1 MLRAAL
7 TRVALLAKDLNAMAA
22 TIGKFVAAHAAGK
35 PFTTTIE
42 ETYDRIAA
50 HDDPA
55 LFIAIRPKADTLA
68 IAQRLAASGSVGKPL
83 YGVPFVVKDNI
94 DVAGLPTTAAC
105 PAFAYRPE
113 RSAFVVERLEQ
124 AGAIVIGKTNLDQ
137 FATGLVGVRSPY
149 GVPRNALRPDLIPG
163 GSSSGSAT
171 AVGAGLVPFSL
182 GTDTA
187 GSGRVPAALNGIV
200 GLKPSLGALSASG
213 VVPACRT
220 LDTISIFASDV
231 ADAFT
236 VFQLAIAY
244 DENDAYS
251 RTFREPALSALP
263 SGIRLGV
270 PRPDQLQFFDDE
282 EAAAA
287 FARGVKLAELLGANI
302 VEFDFGPFAEVA
314 RVLYDGPWVAE
325 RYAAVKPLI
334 ETHPEAL
341 LPVTR
346 AIIEG
351 ARKFDAV
358 ATFEAFYRL
367 AAMKRRTSRVWREF
381 DAMLVPTMPRFY
393 TVAEVEAD
401 PVRLNSRLG
410 TYTNFVNLLDLCAIA
425 VPAGARGDGLP
436 SSVTLIGPSGSD
448 GLLAGAAQAIEGH
461 ASASTRAAGSI
472 APRASSGAPSE
483 RIEIAV
489 LGAHLSGLP
498 LNRELVELG
507 AAFSREVETAPDY
520 RLFALPG
527 SVPAKPGLLRVAEGS
542 GSAVK
547 AEIWTLD
554 RAGFGEFV
562 ARIPPPLGIGTI
574 RLSDGG
580 SVKGFLVEAEGVKAA
595 EDVSRFG
602 GWRAYLASRRASGP

>member
-1 MLRAAL
+1 MLMGTTAPAR
-7 TRVALLAKDLNAMAA
+7 DLNGMKA
-22 TIGKFVAAHAAGK
+22 TLATLVAAHAAGK
-35 PFTTTIE
+35 PLKATIE

-50 HDDPA
+50 HADPA
-55 LFIAIRPKADTLA
+55 LFIAIRPKAEALSVA
-68 IAQRLAASGSVGKPL
+68 ARVEASGSAGKPL
-83 YGVPFVVKDNI
+83 FGVPFVVKDNI

-113 RSAFVVERLEQ
+113 RSAFVVERLER

-149 GVPRNALRPDLIPG
+149 GVPRNSLRPDLIPG

-171 AVGAGLVPFSL
+171 AVGARLVPFSL

-200 GLKPSLGALSASG
+200 GLKPSLGALSTSG

-220 LDTISIFASDV
+220 LDAVSIFARDV
-231 ADAFT
+231 ADAFR
-236 VFQLAIAY
+236 VFELAIAF
-244 DENDAYS
+244 DEGDAYS
-251 RTFREPALSALP
+251 RSFRAPALSAFP

-270 PRPDQLQFFDDE
+270 PRPDQRQFFDDE
-282 EAAAA
+282 VASAA
-287 FARGVKLAELLGANI
+287 FAQDLELAQSLGAVI
-302 VEFDFGPFAEVA
+302 VEFDLEPFADVA

-325 RYAAVKPLI
+325 RYAATKPLI
-334 ETHPEAL
+334 ETNPQAL
-341 LPVTR
+341 HPVTR

-351 ARKFDAV
+351 ARKFDAI

-367 AAMKRRTSRVWREF
+367 ADRRRRTSRAWSEF
-381 DAMLVPTMPRFY
+381 DVMLVPTMPRFY

-425 VPAGARGDGLP
+425 VPAGVRGDGLP
-436 SSVTLIGPSGSD
+436 SSVTLIGPSGAD
-448 GLLAGAAQAIEGH
+448 GLLAGLAAAIQARS
-461 ASASTRAAGSI
+461 AASTKAA
-472 APRASSGAPSE
+472 APSAPGD

-489 LGAHLSGLP
+489 LGAHLTGLP
-498 LNRELVELG
+498 LNRELVDLG
-507 AAFSREVETAPDY
+507 ASFSREVETTPDY

-527 SVPAKPGLLRVAEGS
+527 SVPAKPGLLRVSEGA
-542 GSAVK
+542 GSPIK

-562 ARIPPPLGIGTI
+562 ARIPAPLGIGTI
-574 RLSDGG
+574 RLNDGG
-580 SVKGFLVEAEGVKAA
+580 SVKGFLVEAEAVKAA

-602 GWRAYLASRRASGP
+602 GWRAYLASR

>member
-1 MLRAAL
+1 MLMGTTPPAR
-7 TRVALLAKDLNAMAA
+7 DLNGMKA
-22 TIGKFVAAHAAGK
+22 TIATLLAAHAAGK
-35 PFTTTIE
+35 PLKATIE
-42 ETYDRIAA
+42 ETYDRIADHA
-50 HDDPA
+50 DPA
-55 LFIAIRPKADTLA
+55 LFIAIRPKAEALA
-68 IAQRLAASGSVGKPL
+68 VAARLEASGSAGKPL
-83 YGVPFVVKDNI
+83 FGVPFVVKDNI

-105 PAFAYRPE
+105 PAFAYRPV
-113 RSAFVVERLEQ
+113 RSAFVVERLER

-149 GVPRNALRPDLIPG
+149 GVPRNSLRADLIPG

-200 GLKPSLGALSASG
+200 GLKPSLGALSTSG

-220 LDTISIFASDV
+220 LDAVSIFARDV
-231 ADAFT
+231 ADAFR
-236 VFQLAIAY
+236 VFELAIAF
-244 DENDAYS
+244 DEGDAYS
-251 RTFREPALSALP
+251 RSFREPALSAFP
-263 SGIRLGV
+263 GGIRLGV
-270 PRPDQLQFFDDE
+270 PRPDQRQFFDDKD
-282 EAAAA
+282 ASAA
-287 FARGVKLAELLGANI
+287 FAQDLELARSLGAVI
-302 VEFDFGPFAEVA
+302 VEFDFEPFAEVA

-325 RYAAVKPLI
+325 RYAATKPLI
-334 ETHPEAL
+334 ETNPEAL
-341 LPVTR
+341 HPVTR

-367 AAMKRRTSRVWREF
+367 ADRRRRTSGAWSEF
-381 DAMLVPTMPRFY
+381 DVMLVPTMPRFY

-425 VPAGARGDGLP
+425 VPAGVRGDGLP
-436 SSVTLIGPSGSD
+436 SSVTLIGPSGAD
-448 GLLAGAAQAIEGH
+448 GLLAGLAAAIQARS
-461 ASASTRAAGSI
+461 AASTKAA
-472 APRASSGAPSE
+472 APSAPGD

-489 LGAHLSGLP
+489 LGAHLTGLP
-498 LNRELVELG
+498 LNRELVDLG
-507 AAFSREVETAPDY
+507 ASFSREVETAPDY

-527 SVPAKPGLLRVAEGS
+527 SVPAKPGLLRVTEGA
-542 GSAVK
+542 GSPIK
-547 AEIWTLD
+547 AEVWTLD

-562 ARIPPPLGIGTI
+562 AKIPAPLGIGTI
-574 RLSDGG
+574 LLKDGG
-580 SVKGFLVEAEGVKAA
+580 SVKGFLVEAEAVKAA

-602 GWRAYLASRRASGP
+602 GWRAYLASR

>member
-1 MLRAAL
+1 M
-7 TRVALLAKDLNAMAA
+7 TA
-22 TIGKFVAAHAAGK
+22 TIATLLAAHAAGK
-35 PFTTTIE
+35 PVTATIE
-42 ETYDRIAA
+42 ETYARIATY
-50 HDDPA
+50 DDPA
-55 LFIAIRPKADTLA
+55 LFIAIRPKAEAVA
-68 IAQRLAASGSVGKPL
+68 IAKRLEASGSVGKPL

-113 RSAFVVERLEQ
+113 RSAFVVDRLER
-124 AGAIVIGKTNLDQ
+124 AGAIVIGKANLDQ

-200 GLKPSLGALSASG
+200 GLKPSSGALSASG

-220 LDTISIFASDV
+220 LDTISIFAGDV
-231 ADAFT
+231 GDAFS
-236 VFQLAIAY
+236 VYREAIAF
-244 DENDAYS
+244 DERDAYS
-251 RTFREPALSALP
+251 RSFREPAFSALP

-270 PRPDQLQFFDDE
+270 PHPGQLEFFDDK

-287 FARGVKLAELLGANI
+287 FAQDVTLAQSLGARI
-302 VEFDFGPFAEVA
+302 VEFDFAPFAEVA
-314 RVLYDGPWVAE
+314 GMLYDGPWVAE

-334 ETHPEAL
+334 ETNPEAFH
-341 LPVTR
+341 PVTR

-351 ARKFDAV
+351 AHKFDAV
-358 ATFEAFYRL
+358 AAFEAFYRL
-367 AAMKRRTSRVWREF
+367 ADRKRRTGRVWSEF
-381 DAMLVPTMPRFY
+381 DAMLVPTMPRVY

-425 VPAGARGDGLP
+425 VPTGVRGDGLP
-436 SSVTLIGPSGSD
+436 SSVTLIAPSGAD
-448 GLLAGAAQAIEGH
+448 GLIAGIAAAMQARSG
-461 ASASTRAAGSI
+461 ASAKAAFS
-472 APRASSGAPSE
+472 APSE
-483 RIEIAV
+483 AAAGAQAKRVEIAV
-489 LGAHLSGLP
+489 VGAHLSGLP
-498 LNRELVELG
+498 LNRELVDLG

-520 RLFALPG
+520 RLFVLPD
-527 SVPAKPGLLRVAEGS
+527 SVPAKPGLLRVADRA
-542 GSAVK
+542 GSAIK

-554 RAGFGEFV
+554 RAGFGDFV
-562 ARIPPPLGIGTI
+562 ARIPSPLGIGTI
-574 RLSDGG
+574 RLKDGG
-580 SVKGFLVEAEGVKAA
+580 SVKGFLVEAEAVKAA

-602 GWRAYLASRRASGP
+602 GWRAYLKSRR